1 MGAAF
6 DSLLMLLGTGV
17 IVTIVVMA
25 LAIWRSALAGNLRTS
40 FIRRKPLLI
49 PSLVFT
55 ITIIITATYL
65 PIPMSVYHGPNDSQY
80 SQFTAR
86 SFRVYEEGAYEADT
100 LVRVSLNIEPDD
112 WCEIYTYFSQNETVI
127 GTLLINMTLDDLDAY
142 GGVTRSISLEPGLYD
157 LSVNAT
163 YFNDGVEQELDYVQP
178 LINQPVTSLF
188 IPEIT
193 DWNTYRFIF
202 GFVSFFLVLGG
213 ICIGREDRT
222 RRSEEDID
230 QEPPRE
236 GEIYGKKG
244 GW

>member
-1 MGAAF
+1 
-6 DSLLMLLGTGV
+6 
-17 IVTIVVMA
+17 
-25 LAIWRSALAGNLRTS
+25 
-40 FIRRKPLLI
+40 
-49 PSLVFT
+49 
-55 ITIIITATYL
+55 
-65 PIPMSVYHGPNDSQY
+65 MSVYHGPNDIQY

-142 GGVTRSISLEPGLYD
+142 GGVTKSISLEPGLYD